1 MSERRA
7 DLLHDKIE
15 DLILTGEL
23 GPGSRLDEVS
33 LATRFGVSRTPIRE
47 ALLQLASSGLVVLRP
62 RRGAVVA
69 EIGPRR
75 MVEMFEVMAELEA
88 ICARLAAR
96 RATKDDEARIVAHHG
111 ACSTAAAASDED
123 AYYYE
128 NEAFHEVIDAAAHQ
142 EFLSEQTRALRHRL
156 KPYRRLQLRARGR
169 VQTSFNEH
177 EAIVHA
183 ILAHDADAAAEAMRA
198 HIVVQGERFTDLLAS
213 LETPRTAHAR

>member
-1 MSERRA
+1 MTGRRA

-23 GPGSRLDEVS
+23 VPGERLDEVS

-47 ALLQLASSGLVVLRP
+47 ALMQLAASGLIDLRP
-62 RRGAVVA
+62 RRGAIVA
-69 EIGPRR
+69 EIGPKR

-96 RATKDDEARIVAHHG
+96 RATESDEAQICAHHQ
-111 ACSTAAAASDED
+111 ACAAAAAASDED

-128 NEAFHEVIDAAAHQ
+128 NEAFHEAIDAAAHQ
-142 EFLSEQTRALRHRL
+142 EFLSDQTRALRRRL

-169 VQTSFNEH
+169 VQNSFDEH
-177 EAIVHA
+177 EAVVRA
-183 ILAHDADAAAEAMRA
+183 ILAHDAEAAAEAMRA

-213 LETPRTAHAR
+213 LETPRGARAR

>member
-15 DLILTGEL
+15 DLILTGDL
-23 GPGSRLDEVS
+23 APGDRLDEVS

-47 ALLQLASSGLVVLRP
+47 ALMQLAATGLIELRP

-69 EIGPRR
+69 EVGPKR

-96 RATKDDEARIVAHHG
+96 RATPADEERIGAHHR
-111 ACSTAAAASDED
+111 ACAAAAAASDED

-128 NEAFHEVIDAAAHQ
+128 NEEFHEAIDAAAHQ
-142 EFLSEQTRALRHRL
+142 EFLSEQTRALRRRL
-156 KPYRRLQLRARGR
+156 KPYRRLQLRSRGR
-169 VQTSFNEH
+169 VRNSFDEH
-177 EAIVHA
+177 EAVVRA

-213 LETPRTAHAR
+213 LEAPRAARAR